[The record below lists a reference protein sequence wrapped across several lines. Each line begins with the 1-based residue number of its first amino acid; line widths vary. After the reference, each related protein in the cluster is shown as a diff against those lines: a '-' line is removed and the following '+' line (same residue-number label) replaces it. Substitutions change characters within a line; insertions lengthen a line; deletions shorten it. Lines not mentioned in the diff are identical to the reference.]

1 MSLLPK
7 ISIII
12 PVYKAEIYIHN
23 CIESI
28 LAQTFKDFEVLLID
42 DGSPDKSGEIC
53 DKYAKLDCRV
63 RVFHNEN
70 GGVSFTRQFGIDNA
84 RGEYTIHADPD
95 DWVEPDM
102 LEDLYAKAQEEDAD
116 MVMCDYFVNFKNE
129 QQYRKSQ
136 PSALDHKTVLKEMF
150 LQLTCS
156 CWNKL
161 IRRSCYIKYGI
172 KFDPELSYCED
183 LMFNSSLLL
192 HDIRISYIPKA
203 YYHYVQDAN
212 PDSIIHSVYK
222 YYDEVEYEYD
232 MMLLKKFQNKF
243 YGTIAETVSQSRISY
258 YALNNAFFGNYYDS
272 KNFKEKLHHLLPL
285 LKPQGCRKPHYY
297 LYLLSCWGYYALAYR
312 LFFILKAIKK
322 LNF

>member
-53 DKYAKLDCRV
+53 DKYAELDCRV

-70 GGVSFTRQFGIDNA
+70 GGVSFARQFGIDNA

-232 MMLLKKFQNKF
+232 MMLLKKFKNKF

>member
-1 MSLLPK
+1 MSLQPK

-12 PVYKAEIYIHN
+12 PIYKAEKYIHH

-53 DKYAKLDCRV
+53 DKYAELDCRV

-70 GGVSFTRQFGIDNA
+70 GGVSFARQFGIDNA

-285 LKPQGCRKPHYY
+285 LKPQGCRRPHYY

>member
-53 DKYAKLDCRV
+53 DKYAELDCRV

-70 GGVSFTRQFGIDNA
+70 GGVSFARQFGIDNA

-285 LKPQGCRKPHYY
+285 LKSQGCRKPHYY

>member
-53 DKYAKLDCRV
+53 DKYAELDCRV

-70 GGVSFTRQFGIDNA
+70 GGVSFARQFGIDNA

-232 MMLLKKFQNKF
+232 MMLLKQFQNKF

>member
-53 DKYAKLDCRV
+53 DKYAELDCRV

-70 GGVSFTRQFGIDNA
+70 GGVSFARQFGIDNA